1 LIDLWAQQTN
11 YKDIANVDMNQQ
23 EEFLKTAQANVEE
36 FKDKTTFHRMLS
48 TEAAKLLPDKS
59 LDLLTIIAESRRICM
74 PNGPKYNWVGFWT
87 PSFICKLSS
96 DSGRFRILVK

>member
-59 LDLLTIIAESRRICM
+59 LDFVESRRICM
-74 PNGPKYNWVGFWT
+74 PNGPKYDWVGFWT
-87 PSFICKLSS
+87 PSFICKLSPH
-96 DSGRFRILVK
+96 SGRFRILVK